1 MNMHIQSKSQ
11 LKCEGL
17 GAKQLIENHPKYQ
30 GFQKKLN
37 VKISEEMVFN
47 QDFQAFIDL
56 ESLDDI
62 VENYKSP
69 LIDNILKK
77 DSSATAKRSV
87 LSYKHSATSNH
98 SSIMQ
103 LQNEN
108 TFKKS

>member
-1 MNMHIQSKSQ
+1 
-11 LKCEGL
+11 
-17 GAKQLIENHPKYQ
+17 
-30 GFQKKLN
+30 
-37 VKISEEMVFN
+37 
-47 QDFQAFIDL
+47 L

-69 LIDNILKK
+69 MIEERMKK
-77 DSSATAKRSV
+77 DSSATMKRSV

-108 TFKKS
+108 FQKNSKSGSGKFNSMSDNEKTFKIEKIQIDNNLNDTNQNSFNSGSELHSYISYEPK